1 LAGNKF
7 YLLALALSLFLFAAA
22 CSAAGTGG
30 TPTPYPAEV
39 DWETAVEILN
49 TGDVKVVMQAHNL
62 DVYLTM
68 KDSSEIKTVEPQID
82 AIFREIEA
90 CGRPCRDIVQVTE

>member
-1 LAGNKF
+1 LDKSKFSWLAF
-7 YLLALALSLFLFAAA
+7 ALLASLVL
-22 CSAAGTGG
+22 TGCGSIGSEG

-39 DWETAVEILN
+39 DWETAVKILN
-49 TGDVKVVMQAHNL
+49 TGDVKVVMQAHSL

-68 KDSSEIKTVEPQID
+68 KDGSEIKTVEPQID
-82 AIFREIEA
+82 DIFREIEA